1 MKTLLA
7 LLLFLPAAA
16 LAQSPFDGTW
26 MVNSESPQLSQQP
39 AVYLLAKG
47 EFRCSDC
54 LANAE
59 IKADGRD
66 QKVAETSYWDTVSVR
81 VVDART
87 VELIAK
93 KAGRT
98 MFTELDT
105 ISADGNTLTQVVRDT
120 TEREAVTIE
129 TRSRRIEN
137 GPAGSHAISGSWR
150 VYQSSRSRNGSLII
164 YKCTVDGFSAETP
177 LGERYNAKFDG
188 KEYPVEDDPAHT
200 MVSVKR
206 ISANSVEVTSKRNG
220 KVVAISH
227 MTVTPSGESIHV
239 VFEDKESNTTRT
251 YDMRKQP

>member
-1 MKTLLA
+1 MKMLLV
-7 LLLFLPAAA
+7 LLLLSPAAA
-16 LAQSPFDGTW
+16 FAQSPFDGTW
-26 MVNSESPQLSQQP
+26 LVNSGTAQLPQKP
-39 AVYLLAKG
+39 VVYLLAHGK
-47 EFRCSDC
+47 FRCSNCMADR
-54 LANAE
+54 E
-59 IKADGRD
+59 IQADGRD

-150 VYQSSRSRNGSLII
+150 VYQSSRSRNGSLIR

-188 KEYPVEDDPAHT
+188 KDYPVEDDPGNT

-206 ISANSVEVTSKRNG
+206 ISPTSVEVTSKRNG
-220 KVVAISH
+220 KVVGISH
-227 MTVTPSGESIHV
+227 MSVAPGGQSIHV
-239 VFEDKESNTTRT
+239 VFENKEAGTTT
-251 YDMRKQP
+251 TFDMQKQP